1 MRIAVLASVLMAAA
15 CGPGTPPTDTPAPR
29 PDQAPEL
36 AGLPVEMTVRQRTT
50 TPVPGSGDD
59 LRLTIDDVTRNQVMV
74 SLATR
79 AGATVL
85 ATISLSPGGSAD
97 FSYGDGRYA
106 VQLKSLSKK
115 VFGQDYATLGFVRR
129 YESAL
134 SEEAR
139 IERLL
144 AIVAASGV
152 VFIRNGAEHDGVDAS
167 GHLRGKWRSRFDEIR
182 SAQQFVDLVGTKS
195 SISGEPYQVRLA
207 DGRTVPAGDWLRE
220 RLAEIEA
227 TR

>member
-1 MRIAVLASVLMAAA
+1 MRIAVLALVLMAAA
-15 CGPGTPPTDTPAPR
+15 CGPGAPSKDTPAPR
-29 PDQAPEL
+29 PDEAPEL
-36 AGLPVEMTVRQRTT
+36 TVLPVEMTVRQRTT

-74 SLATR
+74 SLATK
-79 AGATVL
+79 AGAVVL

-97 FSYGDGRYA
+97 FTYGDGRYA

-115 VFGQDYATLGFVRR
+115 VFGQDYATLGFVRQH
-129 YESAL
+129 ESAS
-134 SEEAR
+134 SEQAR
-139 IERLL
+139 IEKLL
-144 AIVAASGV
+144 AIVAASDA
-152 VFIRNGAEHDGVDAS
+152 VFIRNGEEHDGVDAS

-182 SAQQFVDLVGTKS
+182 TAQQFVDLVGTRS
-195 SISGEPYQVRLA
+195 SLSGEPYQVRLA
-207 DGRTVPAGDWLRE
+207 DGRTVPSGDWLRE